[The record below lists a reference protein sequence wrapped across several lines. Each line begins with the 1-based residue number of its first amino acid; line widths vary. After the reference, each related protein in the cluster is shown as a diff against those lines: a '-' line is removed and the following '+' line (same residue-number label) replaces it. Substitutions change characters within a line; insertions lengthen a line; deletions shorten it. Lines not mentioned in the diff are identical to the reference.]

1 MSDTNSPKER
11 IPSDE
16 EDTQEAPL
24 TMAASVVLTH
34 LPRDASKALENA
46 GDLVVQKGMSLFLS
60 FPFLCFTFIVPHLPL
75 PDNLNFPHPCIPS
88 HHHLSSPNSPTVTIR
103 LQPIGSAPHL
113 TQRIFKLSTTQTFAT
128 IVRFLRKRL
137 GVKEHESVFCYVG
150 SVFSPGLDEGV
161 GNLWSCFKQGEE
173 LVVGYAVSPAF
184 G

>member
-1 MSDTNSPKER
+1 MSESNSPKER

-46 GDLVVQKGMSLFLS
+46 GGLGVQK
-60 FPFLCFTFIVPHLPL
+60 
-75 PDNLNFPHPCIPS
+75 
-88 HHHLSSPNSPTVTIR
+88 VTIR